1 YYPPYNPPEPEP
13 EPVDFTDPS
22 LELYE
27 ARYSYY
33 VDLTDPTPIIT
44 IFYDFYAYVGSA
56 TRVDIQPSLSVPTDA
71 SYKPDWAYAITA
83 DREIQEEVIS
93 FPVPAD
99 FVLTKAPGTLTL
111 TMRYQKN
118 GADTTQTV
126 SFPLAYDGP

>member
-1 YYPPYNPPEPEP
+1 M
-13 EPVDFTDPS
+13 
-22 LELYE
+22 
-27 ARYSYY
+27 
-33 VDLTDPTPIIT
+33 
-44 IFYDFYAYVGSA
+44 
-56 TRVDIQPSLSVPTDA
+56 DIQPSLSVPTDA